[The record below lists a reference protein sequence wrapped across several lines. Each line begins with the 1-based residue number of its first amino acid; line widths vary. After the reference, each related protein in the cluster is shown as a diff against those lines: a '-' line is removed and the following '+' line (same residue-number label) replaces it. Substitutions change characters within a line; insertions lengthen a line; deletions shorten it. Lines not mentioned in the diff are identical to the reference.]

1 MTPLRVS
8 IIASIAALLLILGI
22 FELIRRSRLR
32 ERYAILWLVTAVVVL
47 VFSVWRT
54 GLEDLAGVFGVSYAP
69 ALLFA
74 IGAFFVLLVL
84 LHYSTVI
91 SKLADQNTILAQ
103 KVALLELRLRGDGGA
118 AAGET
123 DPGLEPRA

>member
-8 IIASIAALLLILGI
+8 IIASVAAVLLIVGI
-22 FELIRRSRLR
+22 LELIRRSRLR
-32 ERYAILWLVTAVVVL
+32 ERYAILWIVTAVVVL
-47 VFSVWRT
+47 VFSVWRS
-54 GLEDLAGVFGVSYAP
+54 GLEELASVFGVSYAP

-103 KVALLELRLRGDGGA
+103 KVALLESRLRGESPA
-118 AAGET
+118 PEAERPAEH
-123 DPGLEPRA
+123 EA